1 MALHQEGHFGGGSD
15 YYNKD
20 APRGVRLAK
29 IDSESAGD
37 GCLTLRGILENSG
50 PTCEEVRRNITQ
62 PKKGLAGQQKSVR
75 DWIDQKLKRD
85 RSDRDR
91 AARLNA
97 KREAS
102 WKGVGPSPLP
112 TRELVRDEQVLALA
126 QSLSSYLPCCDPGHG
141 LAFSLS
147 ARAAPGDP
155 HGILDSDREHEYW
168 KAWDLGGSTAEVA
181 NNKSTVRLLKRYI
194 IGVEKYFNRTTGYPT
209 LHCPAPQHG
218 DQFDPREEFDPNE
231 GLDLVRYDHGV
242 RDHQYHHSGPD
253 RPAGEFG
260 VTDSG
265 EPVHVW
271 GLRVAVQQRD
281 TPKLRTAFD
290 TFIRR

>member
-15 YYNKD
+15 YNNKDD
-20 APRGVRLAK
+20 APRGVRLDK
-29 IDSESAGD
+29 IDPESSGD
-37 GCLTLRGILENSG
+37 GCLSLRGILENSG

-91 AARLNA
+91 AARKA
-97 KREAS
+97 IR
-102 WKGVGPSPLP
+102 KGVGPSPLP

-168 KAWDLGGSTAEVA
+168 KAYHQMSDRKGIERALGNSG
-181 NNKSTVRLLKRYI
+181 
-194 IGVEKYFNRTTGYPT
+194 NRRAASSVTPGA
-209 LHCPAPQHG
+209 CCQ
-218 DQFDPREEFDPNE
+218 QE
-231 GLDLVRYDHGV
+231 GR
-242 RDHQYHHSGPD
+242 
-253 RPAGEFG
+253 
-260 VTDSG
+260 
-265 EPVHVW
+265 
-271 GLRVAVQQRD
+271 
-281 TPKLRTAFD
+281 
-290 TFIRR
+290 